1 MINRRDFVRCGLAG
15 ALSAGWSTGAV
26 VATEPDDDDRST
38 SPKGKFFRLQ
48 EINGTW
54 FLLDP
59 QGRPFFLR
67 GANHFGDGTY
77 MPWNL
82 ESRYGSKQRWRQS
95 VRDRHRELGFNYLP
109 PSIGPSAVD
118 PEVARR
124 QTGQADPPRNSLV
137 KRTPEWPA
145 AHLAELD
152 FPFTLFLEVPKQ
164 YMAGANMPDVF
175 GDEFAAAV
183 ETRCQEMVA
192 PLKDNPNLIGY
203 HFCHNPP
210 WNMDARSAAGWIA
223 DCTRPGNAGRKVW
236 IQLMRRIYGSVER
249 WRRTYG
255 VPIKS
260 WEDIESLD
268 NPIKGYVSAARQR
281 EDQEAYQRLICDRWH
296 QVYCETIRRYD
307 PNHLILGDRN
317 TLHLQPPPR
326 PWAFHIM
333 RRHLDVLS
341 VNVMGPPETVYEVLE
356 YATRHWNGPIHL
368 ADTGACIYEQEP
380 AKSGYQAAD
389 LAEWEAVYR
398 GMMEMGL
405 EHPQIIGF
413 GWCGYYETPPPSH
426 RGGLIDCRTDEPL
439 PERAAIVRKWNAWMA
454 QQYAE
459 LYRSTCR

>member
-1 MINRRDFVRCGLAG
+1 MDRRGFVRCGLMG
-15 ALSAGWSTGAV
+15 AASAGLSIGA
-26 VATEPDDDDRST
+26 ASAAEREKGNRS
-38 SPKGKFFRLQ
+38 SSSGGKFFRLQ
-48 EINGTW
+48 DIDGTW
-54 FLLDP
+54 FLLDAR
-59 QGRPFFLR
+59 GRPFFLR

-82 ESRYGSKQRWRQS
+82 QSRYGSKERWRQA

-118 PEVARR
+118 PEVARK
-124 QTGQADPPRNSLV
+124 QTGQANPPRNSLI

-145 AHLAELD
+145 AHLSELA

-175 GDEFAAAV
+175 DREFAAAV

-192 PLKDNPNLIGY
+192 PLKENPNLIGY

-223 DCTRPGNAGRKVW
+223 DCTRPGCAGRKQW
-236 IQLMRRIYGSVER
+236 IRLMRRIYGSIER

-255 VPIKS
+255 VPIKNWS
-260 WEDIESLD
+260 DIESLD
-268 NPIKGYVSAARQR
+268 NPLKGYVSAARQR
-281 EDQEAYQRLICDRWH
+281 EDQEAFLRLICDRWH
-296 QVYCETIRRYD
+296 QVYCEAIRRHD
-307 PNHLILGDRN
+307 PTHLILGDRN

-333 RRHLDVLS
+333 RRYLDVLS
-341 VNVMGPPETVYEVLE
+341 VNVMGPPETIYEVLE

-368 ADTGACIYEQEP
+368 ADTGACIYEHEP
-380 AKSGYQAAD
+380 AKSGYQAND
-389 LAEWEAVYR
+389 LYEWEAVYR

-426 RGGLIDCRTDEPL
+426 RAGLIDCRTDDPL
-439 PERAAIVRKWNAWMA
+439 PERAAIVRKWNAWME
-454 QQYAE
+454 QEYAD
-459 LYRSTCR
+459 LHKKLAG

>member
-1 MINRRDFVRCGLAG
+1 
-15 ALSAGWSTGAV
+15 
-26 VATEPDDDDRST
+26 
-38 SPKGKFFRLQ
+38 
-48 EINGTW
+48 
-54 FLLDP
+54 
-59 QGRPFFLR
+59 
-67 GANHFGDGTY
+67 
-77 MPWNL
+77 
-82 ESRYGSKQRWRQS
+82 
-95 VRDRHRELGFNYLP
+95 
-109 PSIGPSAVD
+109 
-118 PEVARR
+118 
-124 QTGQADPPRNSLV
+124 
-137 KRTPEWPA
+137 
-145 AHLAELD
+145 
-152 FPFTLFLEVPKQ
+152 
-164 YMAGANMPDVF
+164 
-175 GDEFAAAV
+175 
-183 ETRCQEMVA
+183 
-192 PLKDNPNLIGY
+192 
-203 HFCHNPP
+203 
-210 WNMDARSAAGWIA
+210 MDARSAAGWIA
-223 DCTRPGNAGRKVW
+223 DCTRPGSAGRKVW

-268 NPIKGYVSAARQR
+268 NPLKGYVSAARQR
-281 EDQEAYQRLICDRWH
+281 EDQEAYLRLICDRWH

-333 RRHLDVLS
+333 RRYLDVLS
-341 VNVMGPPETVYEVLE
+341 VNVMGPPDTVYELLE

-389 LAEWEAVYR
+389 LTEWEAVYR
-398 GMMEMGL
+398 GMMKMGL

-439 PERAAIVRKWNAWMA
+439 LERAAIVRKWNAWMA
-454 QQYAE
+454 QQHVE

>member
-1 MINRRDFVRCGLAG
+1 MINRRNFVRCGLFG
-15 ALSAGWSTGAV
+15 AASASLRIGA
-26 VATEPDDDDRST
+26 ATSAERKDDGHASF
-38 SPKGKFFRLQ
+38 SQAEFFRLQ
-48 EINGTW
+48 QIDGTW

-59 QGRPFFLR
+59 KGHPFFLR
-67 GANHFGDGTY
+67 GANHFGDGTH

-82 ESRYGSKQRWRQS
+82 QSRYGTEQRWRQA
-95 VRDRHRELGFNYLP
+95 VRDRHRELGLNYLP

-118 PEVARR
+118 PAVVRR
-124 QTGQADPPRNSLV
+124 QMGQASPPRNALI

-145 AHLAELD
+145 ADLAELD

-183 ETRCQEMVA
+183 ESRCQQMAA
-192 PLKDNPNLIGY
+192 PLRDNPNLIGY

-210 WNMDARSAAGWIA
+210 WNMDAHSGAGWIA
-223 DCTRPGNAGRKVW
+223 DCTRPGQAGRREW
-236 IQLMRRIYGSVER
+236 IRLMQRVYGSVQR

-255 VPIKS
+255 VPIRN
-260 WEDIESLD
+260 WDDIDSLE
-268 NPIKGYVSAARQR
+268 NPLKGYVSAARQR
-281 EDQEAYQRLICDRWH
+281 EDQEAFLRLICDRWH
-296 QVYCETIRRYD
+296 QVYCEAIRRHD

-356 YATRHWNGPIHL
+356 HATRHWNGPIHL
-368 ADTGACIYEQEP
+368 ADTGACVYEHEP

-405 EHPQIIGF
+405 EHPQVIGF
-413 GWCGYYETPPPSH
+413 GWCGYYETPHPGG
-426 RGGLIDCRTDEPL
+426 RAGLIDCRTDEPL
-439 PERAAIVRKWNAWMA
+439 PERAEIVKKWNAWME
-454 QQYAE
+454 QEYAA
-459 LYRSTCR
+459 LYKKLAG